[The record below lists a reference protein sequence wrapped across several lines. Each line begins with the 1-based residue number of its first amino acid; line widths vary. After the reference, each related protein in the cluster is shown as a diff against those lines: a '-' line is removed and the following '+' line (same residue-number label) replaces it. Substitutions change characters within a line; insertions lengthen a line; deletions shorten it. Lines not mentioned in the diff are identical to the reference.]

1 MSRSDK
7 PFLIVVTSAG
17 DTPGPDPIRTF
28 LTNEEQGI
36 SCHQGVLHYSMRAL
50 VDIEDFPIV
59 DQSGTANRQPA
70 TGRHQVHIPLG
81 YTDSFSQ

>member
-1 MSRSDK
+1 LSRSDK

-17 DTPGPDPIRTF
+17 DTPGPDLIRTF
-28 LTNEEQGI
+28 LTDEEQGI
-36 SCHQGVLHYSMRAL
+36 SYHQGVLHYPIPAL
-50 VDIEDFPIV
+50 LNIEDFPIV

>member
-17 DTPGPDPIRTF
+17 DTPGPDLIRTF
-28 LTNEEQGI
+28 LTDEEQGI
-36 SCHQGVLHYSMRAL
+36 SYHQGVLHYPIPAL
-50 VDIEDFPIV
+50 LNIEDFPIV
-59 DQSGTANRQPA
+59 DQSGTAVRQPA

>member
-17 DTPGPDPIRTF
+17 DTPGPDLIRTF
-28 LTNEEQGI
+28 LTDEEQGI
-36 SCHQGVLHYSMRAL
+36 SYHQGVLHYPIPAL
-50 VDIEDFPIV
+50 LNNEDFPIV